1 MNKTCIKCSETKH
14 IDLFVL
20 NKKCLDGYGNVCKKC
35 NYERIKAWGKANPE
49 KIKTK
54 QDKYNSTEKRKLY
67 HTTWN
72 KANPEKIKDKQDKY
86 NRTEKRKLSYASYN
100 ATEKRKLTQDRYR
113 STEKGQKAEAALPQ
127 KSKEWKKANKGR
139 VNATNA
145 AYLKRI
151 KQATP
156 PWADQQ
162 AILDVYMEAE
172 YFGLEVD
179 HIVPIRSKL
188 VCGLHTWEN
197 LQLLTKLENI
207 TKGNRVWPDMPTYEP
222 RKDGI

>member
-1 MNKTCIKCSETKH
+1 MNKTCIKCSEIKAVEMFKS
-14 IDLFVL
+14 IGS
-20 NKKCLDGYGNVCKKC
+20 NIC
-35 NYERIKAWGKANPE
+35 NRCNAARIKAWGKANPE
-49 KIKTK
+49 KMKA
-54 QDKYNSTEKRKLY
+54 KYARHNKTEKRKAYLALY
-67 HTTWN
+67 
-72 KANPEKIKDKQDKY
+72 AQ
-86 NRTEKRKLSYASYN
+86 TEKRKAYIAAYQV
-100 ATEKRKLTQDRYR
+100 TEKRKAYQAAYNKLYNYVYKIENTQR
-113 STEKGQKAEAALPQ
+113 SA
-127 KSKEWKKANKGR
+127 SWKKANKGR
-139 VNATNA
+139 VNTTNA

-162 AILDVYMEAE
+162 AILDVYLEAE
-172 YFGLEVD
+172 YFGMEVD

-207 TKGNRVWPDMPTYEP
+207 TKGNRVWPDMPTCEP

>member
-1 MNKTCIKCSETKH
+1 MNKTCIKCSETKR
-14 IDLFVL
+14 IDLFKT
-20 NKKCLDGYGNVCKKC
+20 NRACSDGHGNVCKKC
-35 NYERIKAWGKANPE
+35 DRERIKAWEQANPE
-49 KIKTK
+49 KIKAN
-54 QDKYNSTEKRKLY
+54 QAKYNKTEKRKIYLIA
-67 HTTWN
+67 WN
-72 KANPEKIKDKQDKY
+72 KNNPEKIKANQAKY
-86 NRTEKRKLSYASYN
+86 NKTEKRKLSYARHSL
-100 ATEKRKLTQDRYR
+100 TEKRKITQARYR
-113 STEKGQKAEAALPQ
+113 ATEKGQKAIAALPQ

-139 VNATNA
+139 VNTTNA

-162 AILDVYMEAE
+162 AILDVYLEAE
-172 YFGLEVD
+172 YFGMEVD

-197 LQLLTKLENI
+197 LQLLPKLENI
-207 TKGNRVWPDMPTYEP
+207 TKGNRVWPDMPTCEP